1 MNVTRE
7 TKAAQN
13 DILKIELTK
22 EDYLDGFEK
31 KLKKYSKEANIK
43 GFRKGLAPA
52 GMIKKMY
59 GESILAD
66 ELNHLADTA
75 LQNFIKENNIR
86 LLGRPLLA
94 ENQEMLDIK
103 PNEDK
108 AYVLNFEIGF
118 EPSYTIALDGSFSK
132 YEIKVTGDMVDKEI
146 ENVMKH
152 FTKLEDSAEPV
163 AEGDTIYFNFD
174 NGADLKGESFCSTD
188 ELTEAGAKTF
198 ISQKMGDKVEGKA
211 LELFN
216 NEKLDVKRYILHVQD
231 STEEVDAQIAKS
243 MTFEITNVKKRV
255 TPETLAPEQIS
266 QVTRDESKTTMEDLK
281 QSLEEDIKKQY
292 HDLSQNF
299 LRNDVY
305 EYALEN
311 TKMDLPIDF
320 LKKWIAS
327 EEENKMSPEVVEKE
341 FANIEKSIKWDLISA
356 KFALEN
362 SVKVEIEEI
371 KNEYK
376 TRYVQYFMQS
386 GYNPPADQLDKF
398 ADEAMKDQKNVRKTY
413 EQLLDTKVLDG
424 MSSQV
429 KTKSIVFTE
438 DEFIAESKKRNEK
451 RQAQNPAHG
460 EAGHVHDENC
470 GHNH

>member
-188 ELTEAGAKTF
+188 ELTEAGAKSF

-327 EEENKMSPEVVEKE
+327 EEENQMSPELVEKE

>member
-429 KTKSIVFTE
+429 KTKSIAFTE

>member
-22 EDYLDGFEK
+22 EDYRDGFEK
-31 KLKKYSKEANIK
+31 KLRKYSKEANIK

-94 ENQEMLDIK
+94 DNQEMLDIK

-132 YEIKVTGDMVDKEI
+132 YEIKVTKDMVDKEI

-188 ELTEAGAKTF
+188 ELTEAGVKSF
-198 ISQKMGDKVEGKA
+198 VSKKIGDKVEGLA

-216 NEKLDVKRYILHVQD
+216 NDKLDIKRYILHVQD
-231 STEEVDAQIAKS
+231 ASEEIDAQILAPLS
-243 MTFEITNVKKRV
+243 FEITNVKKRM
-255 TPETLAPEQIS
+255 TPDTLTSEQIS

-281 QSLEEDIKKQY
+281 ASLEADIKKQY
-292 HDLSQNF
+292 DDLSQNF

-311 TKMDLPIDF
+311 TKMDLPVSF

-327 EEENKMSPEVVEKE
+327 EEENKMSLEVVEKE
-341 FANIEKSIKWDLISA
+341 YTNIEKSIKWDLISA
-356 KFALEN
+356 KFAIDH
-362 SVKVEIEEI
+362 SIKVEIEEI

-398 ADEAMKDQKNVRKTY
+398 AEEAMKDQKNVRKTY

-424 MSSQV
+424 MSAQV
-429 KTKSIVFTE
+429 KTKSISFTE
-438 DEFIAESKKRNEK
+438 EEFIAESKKRNEK